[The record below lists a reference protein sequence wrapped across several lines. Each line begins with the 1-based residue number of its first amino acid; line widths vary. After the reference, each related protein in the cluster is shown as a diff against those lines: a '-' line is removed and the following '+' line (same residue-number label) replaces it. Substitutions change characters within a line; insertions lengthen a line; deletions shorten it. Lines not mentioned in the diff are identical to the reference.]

1 MAKKSFAVMGLGKF
15 GRSIVMEMMRAG
27 ADVLAID
34 MDEEKVKRVAEYV
47 TCAVQADV
55 RDPEAMNVL
64 GISNMDGVVVGMT
77 SNLDAAIMATIY
89 AKEAGVPYILV
100 KAQDEIHEKILKK
113 VGADKVIIPERESG
127 IRVAR
132 NMVSG
137 SFIDFI
143 ELSDR
148 VKMIELKIKPEWIG
162 HTLRELNLRKKHA
175 LNVIAVRQDGE
186 LLVNQDPDQP
196 LDKDVT
202 LLVTIDKK
210 DMPKLL
216 EAM

>member
-1 MAKKSFAVMGLGKF
+1 MTKKSFAVMGLGKF

-55 RDPEAMNVL
+55 RDPEAMNAL

-186 LLVNQDPDQP
+186 LMVNQDPDQP
-196 LDKDVT
+196 LDRDVS

-216 EAM
+216 ETM

>member
-55 RDPEAMNVL
+55 RDPEAMNAL

-216 EAM
+216 ETM

>member
-216 EAM
+216 ETM

>member
-1 MAKKSFAVMGLGKF
+1 MTKKSFAVMGLGKF

-55 RDPEAMNVL
+55 RDPEAMNAL

-186 LLVNQDPDQP
+186 LMVNQDPDQP

-216 EAM
+216 ETM

>member
-1 MAKKSFAVMGLGKF
+1 MGLGKF

-55 RDPEAMNVL
+55 RDPEAMNAL

-137 SFIDFI
+137 SFVDFI

-186 LLVNQDPDQP
+186 LLVNQDPDRP

-216 EAM
+216 ETM

>member
-1 MAKKSFAVMGLGKF
+1 MTKKSFAVIGLGKF

-34 MDEEKVKRVAEYV
+34 MDEEKVKRVADYV

-55 RDPEAMNVL
+55 RDVDAMESL
-64 GISNMDGVVVGMT
+64 GISNMDGVVIGMT
-77 SNLDAAIMATIY
+77 ANLDAAIMATIY
-89 AKEAGVPYILV
+89 AKEAGVPYVLV
-100 KAQDEIHEKILKK
+100 KVQDELHEKILKK
-113 VGADKVIIPERESG
+113 VGADRVIIPEKESG

-137 SFIDFI
+137 NFLDFI

-148 VKMIELKIKPEWIG
+148 VKLIELKVKPEWVG
-162 HTLRELNLRKKHA
+162 HSLRELDLRKKHA

-186 LLVNQDPDQP
+186 LMVNQDPDMP
-196 LDKDVT
+196 LDSNIT

-210 DMPKLL
+210 DMRKLL
-216 EAM
+216 EDM

>member
-1 MAKKSFAVMGLGKF
+1 MTKKSFAVMGLGKF

-55 RDPEAMNVL
+55 RDPEAMNAL

-137 SFIDFI
+137 SFVDFI

-186 LLVNQDPDQP
+186 LLVNQDPDRP

-216 EAM
+216 ETM

>member
-1 MAKKSFAVMGLGKF
+1 MTKKSFAVMGLGKF

-55 RDPEAMNVL
+55 RDPEAMNAL

-216 EAM
+216 ETM

>member
-1 MAKKSFAVMGLGKF
+1 MTKKSFAVMGLGKF

-55 RDPEAMNVL
+55 RDLEAMNAL

-100 KAQDEIHEKILKK
+100 KAQDEVHEKILKK

-186 LLVNQDPDQP
+186 LMVNQDPDQP
-196 LDKDVT
+196 LDKDVS

-216 EAM
+216 ETM